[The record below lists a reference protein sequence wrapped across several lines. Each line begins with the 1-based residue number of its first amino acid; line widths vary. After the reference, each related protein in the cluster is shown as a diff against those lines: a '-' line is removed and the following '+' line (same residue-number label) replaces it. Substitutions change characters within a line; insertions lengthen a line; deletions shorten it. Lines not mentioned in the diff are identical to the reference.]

1 MQKNIYVFS
10 NFITMINFFIPN
22 KKQKLNYTYVN
33 YIGLIFFF
41 LIVISF
47 ICLYGFVTNIF
58 KDFVLS
64 ISLFF
69 IFLGL
74 SFALYFIKDRF
85 YITYKNNLFINDRL
99 RTLIDS
105 YGLYEMKDEI
115 KVVSMVQF
123 KIHNDKVEIFFP
135 IGANSYSQK
144 FRDLKVSLSDILRMK
159 CIDVEDI
166 LGSITY
172 TFSNDI
178 DSINIFNKKNFKS
191 SVNGVRLNSELIWDF
206 DKQPHAL
213 ITGATG
219 SGKTYFLSYLLQ
231 VLNEQDADIKI
242 LDPKMSDL
250 YQIGQYLNFNVAY
263 SINQVDK
270 ILRETIEEL
279 ESRKK
284 YIIEN
289 SKGFGCSYKDYGFKP
304 LFIFFDEVGAFMA
317 RANLEDSKVAKSVQ
331 SRLNNIILMGRQLG
345 IFAVLCTQRP
355 DAKNIGGDL
364 RDQLSLRVAL
374 GMMSSDGYSMVFG
387 SEFRNLKLIES
398 GKGAGF
404 IYLDGVT
411 LEPKHF
417 KTPIM
422 SQMFF
427 N

>member
-1 MQKNIYVFS
+1 M
-10 NFITMINFFIPN
+10 
-22 KKQKLNYTYVN
+22 
-33 YIGLIFFF
+33 
-41 LIVISF
+41 
-47 ICLYGFVTNIF
+47 TNIF

-304 LFIFFDEVGAFMA
+304 LFIF
-317 RANLEDSKVAKSVQ
+317 
-331 SRLNNIILMGRQLG
+331 LM
-345 IFAVLCTQRP
+345 
-355 DAKNIGGDL
+355 K
-364 RDQLSLRVAL
+364 
-374 GMMSSDGYSMVFG
+374 
-387 SEFRNLKLIES
+387 
-398 GKGAGF
+398 
-404 IYLDGVT
+404 
-411 LEPKHF
+411 
-417 KTPIM
+417 
-422 SQMFF
+422 
-427 N
+427 